1 MRSKYSDTTQSKPS
15 SAIRSK
21 SSDAVQMKNTE
32 SAANISA
39 TKAVEADMFSQTHTG
54 TPEDASFSPLLIC
67 TYVHNTNRV
76 IFSYTY
82 RVSLLWSRS
91 RQKKKAPKAPDPF
104 IFASLRRRHEA
115 EDTRPKNASHTLD
128 AKMTFG
134 RKSAETVLP
143 ESFVDSYRH
152 GI

>member
-1 MRSKYSDTTQSKPS
+1 MRSKYSDTMQSKPS
-15 SAIRSK
+15 STMRSK

-67 TYVHNTNRV
+67 AYEKHLSCYFL
-76 IFSYTY
+76 IH
-82 RVSLLWSRS
+82 VSCIALVEPISTKKEGAKSARS
-91 RQKKKAPKAPDPF
+91 F
-104 IFASLRRRHEA
+104 YISLLRRRHEA

>member
-1 MRSKYSDTTQSKPS
+1 MRSKYSDTMQSKPS
-15 SAIRSK
+15 STMRSK

-32 SAANISA
+32 SAANISRREQSRQICFLKRIQA
-39 TKAVEADMFSQTHTG
+39 HPR
-54 TPEDASFSPLLIC
+54 TPHFLPCSYAHMIN
-67 TYVHNTNRV
+67 TYRV

-91 RQKKKAPKAPDPF
+91 RQKKKAPKAPEAF
-104 IFASLRRRHEA
+104 IFALLRRRHEA
-115 EDTRPKNASHTLD
+115 EDTRPKNTSHTLD